1 MSMQQFL
8 VGLDVGSTTVKAIV
22 VDAATDQILWQDYQ
36 RHETRQPETVLEFLR
51 RMEAEAGISPENT
64 RIFITGSGGG
74 TITEMIGAKFV
85 QEVHAVSLAVEKLHP
100 EVYSVIELGGQ
111 DAKIIVFKDDEETG
125 RKKKIP
131 SMNDKCAGG
140 TGAVIDKINAKLK
153 IPAVELSNQAYHG
166 IKLHK
171 VAGKC
176 GVFAET
182 DINGLQKT
190 GTPSNELMAS
200 LFEAIVLQNLSV
212 LTRGNTLRPH
222 VLLLGGPNGFIR
234 GMREAWQ
241 ANIPRMWK
249 ERKVEIPEGATPEEL
264 IKVPENAQYFAAL
277 GSVEFGKDEE
287 PEVGR
292 YLGSDKLVY
301 YIEYGRAEEKA
312 VSGGKGLVAEDGE
325 LVEFKSAYRR
335 KKFIPALFQ
344 SGEIV
349 SGFVGIDGG
358 STSTKAVVLSTE
370 GDVLCKA
377 YQLSNGNPI
386 QDTIEMFEKLNE
398 QIESK
403 GAKLEVLGVGT
414 TGYAKD
420 ILKDVL
426 NADVALVETV
436 AHTESALKFYD
447 DPHVIVDVGG
457 QDIKLI
463 VLKDG
468 RVKDFKLNTQCSAGN
483 GYFLQSTAEGF
494 GMKVEDFADLAF
506 SAKSMPSFGYGCAV
520 FMQSDIVN
528 FQRQGWRS
536 EEILAGLADV
546 LPKNVFLYVASIPNL
561 AALGSRFVLQGGTQN
576 NLAVVK
582 AEVDF
587 IKSSFRANGREPEII
602 VHEHCG
608 ESGAIGA
615 AQEALRLWRNGR
627 KTTFIGLQA
636 VANIRYRTTR
646 NEDTRCYFCKNN
658 CLRTFIDV
666 DVTGGGEHAHEA
678 PQPVAEDR
686 AATAEEVTAAVVAN
700 LPSLEAIQANL
711 PSVESHGS
719 SCGTGGGCGSHSS
732 PFKAK
737 VEPLVQIQLSPG
749 SNKVVELPKPV
760 EFQPRKTKVPL
771 RVGEQRLII
780 ATCEKG
786 AVEDLNEMKDIK
798 ADIDKIKSENP
809 NYVDIA
815 ARDVFRHREVALVA
829 DPAPSLKGLFV
840 SKSAKERV
848 PLIERRQEF
857 RVGIPRLLNTYT
869 YAPLFNAYFASLGLK
884 SENIVYSDYTTP
896 ELYRAGASRGAID
909 PCYPSKIGIAHV
921 YNLLATKHSKK
932 PLHAI
937 WFPMYDVLHTHLVN
951 LTGSNA
957 CPTVTATPEVV
968 KAAFTKESDIF
979 TENGIAYLDPI
990 LNLQDQRMCADQMFK
1005 VWGPVLGLNRE
1016 ENERALKLGFDALHE
1031 CESEIRHQARETL
1044 DQLEREDRIGIV
1056 MLGRVY
1062 HHDPGL
1068 NHEIMEEFQ
1077 KLGYPVFSQ
1086 STLPLDEDLLDRL
1099 FGDEVRAG
1107 LITHPLDISDVWKN
1121 RYSTSTNHKVW
1132 AAKFTARHPNLV
1144 ALEVSSFKCG
1154 HDAPIYGVIEGI
1166 IEQSGTPYFSFKDL
1180 DENKPSGSIRIRV
1193 ETIDYFLRRYREDIV
1208 KRRGA
1213 EKNIEM
1219 QLAAFEQSLRSQARD
1234 NYEMAVAGD

>member
-1 MSMQQFL
+1 MEQFL

-22 VDAATDQILWQDYQ
+22 VDAATDKTIWQDYQ
-36 RHETRQPETVLEFLR
+36 RHETRQPEKVFEFLR
-51 RMEAEAGISPENT
+51 RMEEDTGIAAGNT
-64 RIFITGSGGG
+64 RIFVTGSGGG
-74 TITEMIGAKFV
+74 TIAEMIGAKFV

-111 DAKIIVFKDDEETG
+111 DAKIIVFKDDAETG

-153 IPAVELSNQAYHG
+153 IPAAELANQGYNDV
-166 IKLHK
+166 KLHK

-190 GTPSNELMAS
+190 GTPPDELMAS

-212 LTRGNTLRPH
+212 LTRGHTLRPH

-249 ERKVEIPEGATPEEL
+249 ERKVEIPEGTTPEEL
-264 IKVPENAQYFAAL
+264 IKVPDNAQYFAAL
-277 GSVEFGKDEE
+277 GSVEFGKEEE
-287 PEVGR
+287 PEVGH
-292 YLGSDKLVY
+292 YLGTDKLGY
-301 YIEYGRAEEKA
+301 YIDFGRAEEKA
-312 VSGGKGLVAEDGE
+312 NSGVKGLVAEDAE
-325 LVEFKSAYRR
+325 LVAFKAAYAK
-335 KKFIPALFQ
+335 KKFNAAEFYPGQA
-344 SGEIV
+344 V
-349 SGFVGIDGG
+349 SGFIGIDAG
-358 STSTKAVVLSTE
+358 STSTKAVVLNRE
-370 GDVLCKA
+370 GNILCKT

-386 QDTIEMFEKLNE
+386 QDTIEVFEKLLS
-398 QIESK
+398 QIETK
-403 GAKLEVLGVGT
+403 GATLDVLGVGT

-494 GMKVEDFADLAF
+494 GMKVEEFADIAF
-506 SAKSMPSFGYGCAV
+506 AAKSMPSFGYGCAV

-561 AALGSRFVLQGGTQN
+561 AALGTRFVLQGGTQN

-587 IKSSFRANGREPEII
+587 IKSSFRANGKEPEII

-615 AQEALRLWRNGR
+615 AQEALRLWGNGR
-627 KTTFIGLQA
+627 TTTFIGLEA

-666 DVTGGGEHAHEA
+666 DVTGGETSEHDHTHA
-678 PQPVAEDR
+678 VAEDR
-686 AATAEEVTAAVVAN
+686 AATPQEVAQVVTS
-700 LPSLEAIQANL
+700 LPSLEQIQANL
-711 PSVESHGS
+711 PPVESHGS
-719 SCGTGGGCGSHSS
+719 CSTGGGHSS
-732 PFKAK
+732 PNVFKAK
-737 VEPLVQIQLSPG
+737 IEPLVQIQLAPG
-749 SNKVVELPKPV
+749 SNKIVELPKPI

-771 RVGEQRLII
+771 RMGEQRLII

-786 AVEDLNEMKDIK
+786 AVEDLGEMKDIK
-798 ADIDKIKSENP
+798 ADIDKIKAVNP
-809 NYVDIA
+809 NFVDIA
-815 ARDVFRHREVALVA
+815 AHDVFRHHDVEIISDAM
-829 DPAPSLKGLFV
+829 PNTKGLFI
-840 SKSAKERV
+840 SKATKERAS
-848 PLIERRQEF
+848 LMEQRKEF

-869 YAPLFNAYFASLGLK
+869 YAPFFNAYFASLGLK

-921 YNLLATKHSKK
+921 YNLLATKHTKK

-937 WFPMYDVLHTHLVN
+937 WFPMYDVLHSHLVN

-957 CPTVTATPEVV
+957 CPTVTATPETV

-979 TENGIAYLDPI
+979 AENNIQYMDPI
-990 LNLQDQRMCADQMFK
+990 LNLQDERICADQMLK
-1005 VWGPVLGLNRE
+1005 SWGPVLGLSRE
-1016 ENERALKLGFDALHE
+1016 ENERAVAIGFKFLQE
-1031 CESEIRHQARETL
+1031 CEADIRRQARETL

-1166 IEQSGTPYFSFKDL
+1166 IERSGTPYFSFKDL

-1208 KRRGA
+1208 KRRKV
-1213 EKNIEM
+1213 ENDIES
-1219 QLAAFEQSLRSQARD
+1219 QLAAFEQSLRAQPQDRYD
-1234 NYEMAVAGD
+1234 MAVAGD